1 MNHMELL
8 RTLEWGM
15 QRIEADDSTSN
26 YCPSCG
32 ASESDGHGDGCELQA
47 SLAQTRQER
56 EMIKVK
62 HTPGTWHSHGTAVW
76 SGAKLVAVV
85 YGDDP
90 NCKPDGRMKANAH
103 LIAAAP
109 ELLNALT
116 VLADVAE
123 RKGIPCDAA
132 RAAIAKAT
140 GEQPK

>member
-1 MNHMELL
+1 M
-8 RTLEWGM
+8 T
-15 QRIEADDSTSN
+15 DT
-26 YCPSCG
+26 
-32 ASESDGHGDGCELQA
+32 
-47 SLAQTRQER
+47 
-56 EMIKVK
+56 K
-62 HTPGTWHSHGTAVW
+62 HTPGTWHSNVTAIW
-76 SGAKLVAVV
+76 SGEKIIAVA

-90 NCKPDGRMKANAH
+90 DCKPDGRMKANAR

-109 ELLNALT
+109 DLLNALT